1 MWYSVNNAL
10 QFNNI
15 NIMNTTIKKTFLLF
29 SLIFIVA
36 CSKEGNFTLESFDS
50 TVRQNSA
57 SAKGQPNTEIVTTIN
72 GESYT
77 LNLDE
82 DFFYDLDE
90 DEFVHLVQS
99 YRVEFEV
106 EETFVTVNVFFD
118 IMTDRDNNRI
128 VTSLPGGENGAIP
141 IENRMTVIIN
151 GEETVVNVDNATVNY
166 PRVSFDNGT
175 YSFDISL

>member
-1 MWYSVNNAL
+1 MKRI
-10 QFNNI
+10 F
-15 NIMNTTIKKTFLLF
+15 FLF
-29 SLIFIVA
+29 SLIFITA
-36 CSKEGNFTLESFDS
+36 CSKGGSFTLESFDS

-57 SAKGQPNTEIVTTIN
+57 LSKGQPNTEIVTTIN

-141 IENRMTVIIN
+141 IVNKMTVNIN
-151 GEETVVNVDNATVNY
+151 GEETEVNVDNATVNY

-175 YSFDISL
+175 YSFNISL

>member
-1 MWYSVNNAL
+1 MRKIFAL
-10 QFNNI
+10 SLMI
-15 NIMNTTIKKTFLLF
+15 LL
-29 SLIFIVA
+29 SA
-36 CSKEGNFTLESFDS
+36 CSKEGSFTLESFDS

-90 DEFVHLVQS
+90 DEFVHLLQS

-106 EETFVTVNVFFD
+106 EETSVTVNVFFD
-118 IMTDRDNNRI
+118 ILTDDRDNNRI

-141 IENRMTVIIN
+141 VENRMTVNIN

-166 PRVSFDNGT
+166 PRVRFDNGT

>member
-1 MWYSVNNAL
+1 M
-10 QFNNI
+10 
-15 NIMNTTIKKTFLLF
+15 KKIFF
-29 SLIFIVA
+29 SLSLILISA
-36 CSKEGNFTLESFDS
+36 CSKGGSFTLESFDS

-57 SAKGQPNTEIVTTIN
+57 SSKGQPNTEIVTTIN

-141 IENRMTVIIN
+141 IENKITVSIN
-151 GEETVVNVDNATVNY
+151 GEETEVNVDNATVNY

-175 YSFDISL
+175 YSFNISL